1 MFLCSRLMEKI
12 KKMKITILINGV
24 GGPTPRSIARSL
36 HRYSNLDVRLIG
48 TDVNPLAYG
57 LYEDTLYDK
66 TYVIPPA
73 GHDKYWSTIEKIVA
87 DEKIKLAIVQPEL
100 EVLEWTTYKS
110 LGNNWPCKVLLP
122 DLAIVEN
129 LIDKSLMTELLKD
142 TDLVPNSLDI
152 SPQNMDLELISEKLG
167 YPFWIRSTSGSSGLG
182 SLKVE
187 DANSLKNWVTINPKV
202 SKFIGST
209 FLPGRNLACKLLFN
223 EGKLLRAASG
233 ERVNY
238 IMSKVAPSG
247 ITGNTSFGRLL
258 NEPKLVELSEK
269 ALRIVEK
276 NAGKKLH
283 GFFTA
288 DFKEDEKGKPF
299 LTEINVRMVA
309 FNMSF
314 AAGGAN
320 FSEDIV
326 NLLLNPDTFDQDYR
340 MYEFEKDLIFLRDV
354 DAEPILMKESDLK
367 NNNFN

>member
-1 MFLCSRLMEKI
+1 MGKI
-12 KKMKITILINGV
+12 KKMTITILINGV

-36 HRYSNLDVRLIG
+36 HRYSNLKVRLIG

-57 LYEDTLYDK
+57 LYENTLYDK

-73 GHDKYWSTIEKIVA
+73 GHDKYWSTLENIIE
-87 DEKIKLAIVQPEL
+87 DEKIDLAIVQPEM
-100 EVLEWTTYKS
+100 EVLEWTRYKS

-122 DLAIVEN
+122 DYAIVEN
-129 LIDKSLMTELLKD
+129 LIDKSLMTELLKE

-152 SPQNMDLELISEKLG
+152 SPNNIDLELIEEKLG

-187 DANSLKNWVTINPKV
+187 DSNSLKNWITINPNV
-202 SKFIGST
+202 TQFIGSS

-269 ALRIVEK
+269 ALRTIEK
-276 NAGKKLH
+276 NTSKKLH

-288 DFKEDEKGKPF
+288 DFKEDEKGKPY

-326 NLLLNPDTFDQDYR
+326 NLLLNPEMFDENYK
-340 MYEFEKDLIFLRDV
+340 MYKFEKDLIFLRDV
-354 DAEPILMKESDLK
+354 DAEPILMKESDLLK
-367 NNNFN
+367 RDY

>member
-1 MFLCSRLMEKI
+1 MSI
-12 KKMKITILINGV
+12 KILINGV

-36 HRYSNLDVRLIG
+36 HRYSDLEITLIG

-57 LYEDTLYDK
+57 LYEDDLYFK

-73 GHDKYWSTIEKIVA
+73 GDKDYWPTIQRLVEKHDI
-87 DEKIKLAIVQPEL
+87 DMAIVQPEQ
-100 EVLEWTTYKS
+100 EVLEWTRFKAE
-110 LGNNWPCKVLLP
+110 GNEWPCKVLLP
-122 DLAIVEN
+122 DYSVVQN
-129 LIDKSLMTELLKD
+129 LVDKSLMTELLKE

-152 SPQNMDLELISEKLG
+152 DPSNYDLNEIQEKLG

-187 DANSLKNWVTINPKV
+187 DGNSLQNWITINPDV
-202 SKFIGST
+202 SQFIGSS

-223 EGKLLRAASG
+223 NGKLLRAASG

-258 NEPKLVELSEK
+258 NEPKLVELSER

-276 NAGKKLH
+276 NTGKQLH

-288 DFKEDEKGKPF
+288 DFKEDGNGKPF

-309 FNMSF
+309 FNLLF

-326 NLLLNPDTFDQDYR
+326 NLLTAPDKFDTNYR
-340 MYEFEKDLIFLRDV
+340 MYEFENDLIFLRDV
-354 DAEPILMKESDLK
+354 DAEPILMKESDLLK
-367 NNNFN
+367 RFNV

>member
-1 MFLCSRLMEKI
+1 MT
-12 KKMKITILINGV
+12 ITILISGV

-57 LYEDTLYDK
+57 LYENSLYDK

-73 GHDKYWSTIEKIVA
+73 GHEKYWSTLAKIIV
-87 DEKIKLAIVQPEL
+87 DEKIDLAIVQPEM
-100 EVLEWTTYKS
+100 EVLEWTHYKS

-122 DLAIVEN
+122 DYSIVEN
-129 LIDKSLMTELLKD
+129 LIDKSLMTKLLKE
-142 TDLVPNSLDI
+142 TDLVPTSLDI
-152 SPQNMDLELISEKLG
+152 SPNNIDLDLIEEKLG

-187 DANSLKNWVTINPKV
+187 DSNSLKNWITINPNV
-202 SKFIGST
+202 SKFIGSS

-258 NEPKLVELSEK
+258 NEPELVELSEK

-276 NAGKKLH
+276 TTCKILH

-288 DFKEDEKGKPF
+288 DFKEDENGKPY

-309 FNMSF
+309 FNMLF

-326 NLLLNPDTFDQDYR
+326 NLLLNPETFNKDYK
-340 MYEFEKDLIFLRDV
+340 MYQFEQDLIFLRDV
-354 DAEPILMKESDLK
+354 DAEPILMRESDLLK
-367 NNNFN
+367 KDY